1 MLARAMTLAD
11 LVNSKYVTQ
20 ADKLYSLNE
29 AWRDLYSALTESDDD
44 YFLEV
49 VVLPMAGAT
58 ALDRYTWTMPL
69 PENCY
74 KVRYIDYQAT
84 TDWIRMDRFALEE
97 RNDGPGDPSYRIRN
111 QELWLAFGPAT
122 PVPSQ
127 IRVGYYPAPARLS
140 APEVPRSFGLSSTE
154 AVRASAAWPFLDPE
168 KNILVY
174 TDGTSI
180 FAEPFGGSPLTFAA
194 VAGASHIMYYRG
206 FLYLVRAA
214 TGFIYRVAT
223 DLLAAAVPVALVA
236 PANVSRAYI
245 VNQRLFYYDTG
256 AADIIEAALDG
267 SGGAATALGNVSWLC
282 GFDSGLAY
290 LSAAGAITVPS
301 GVVAGIVADYLT
313 SNGSD
318 VLYYRVGTEL
328 HRLTLDGIVIETDD
342 IIAEDVGA
350 LGIGQGAWVGVAG
363 FNEPTLYALSLA
375 DDSDL
380 AYPSNMI
387 PEILAYQCAFDFKRK
402 GKAPQDEL
410 AGLLGRRNEL
420 KGTLLETLKRDEYK
434 VEHINNVFYRR
445 VY

>member
-20 ADKLYSLNE
+20 ADKIYSLNE

-49 VVLPMAGAT
+49 VILPMAGAT
-58 ALDRYTWTMPL
+58 ALDRYTWTLQL
-69 PENCY
+69 PEDCY
-74 KVRYIDYQAT
+74 KVRYVDYQAT

-111 QELWLAFGPAT
+111 QELWIAFGPAT

-127 IRVGYYPAPARLS
+127 IRIGYYPAPARLS
-140 APEVPRSFGLSSTE
+140 SPEVSRYFGLSLTE
-154 AVRASAAWPFLDPE
+154 AARASMTWPFLDPE

-180 FAEPFGGSPLTFAA
+180 LAEPFGGSPLTFAA
-194 VAGASHIMYYRG
+194 AAGASHIMYYRG
-206 FLYLVRAA
+206 YLYFVRAA

-223 DLLAAAVPVALVA
+223 DLLAAAVPAALA
-236 PANVSRAYI
+236 IPANVSRAYI
-245 VNQRLFYYDTG
+245 VNQRLYYYDTV
-256 AADIIEAALDG
+256 ATDIIEANLDG
-267 SGGAATALGNVSWLC
+267 SGGAATTLGDVSWLC

-301 GVVAGIVADYLT
+301 GVVLGITADYLT

-318 VLYYRVGTEL
+318 VLYYRTGQVL
-328 HRLTLDGIVIETDD
+328 HRLTLDGIAIVSDDVIAT
-342 IIAEDVGA
+342 DVGA
-350 LGIGQGAWVGVAG
+350 LGIGQGEWVGVGG
-363 FNEPTLYALSLA
+363 FNEPDLYALSLA
-375 DDSDL
+375 SDSDL

-410 AGLLGRRNEL
+410 AAILGRRNEL

-445 VY
+445 AY